1 MMIIGCSLNK
11 NISRK
16 AILYQ
21 KIRSCL
27 IFFGS
32 EEKWERKWETHLC
45 SWQKVI
51 IKFCSKSKVIIKRS
65 CVNIS
70 QVVLWQKPA
79 TTSRSLDA
87 VFAWI
92 DLCWPC
98 HQATTHWSWENF
110 QPTAVQLWEFL
121 FFALFCPLYYFRAI
135 FHFSY
140 LEGTR
145 KMESKSN
152 IISTVMIIWHKFSW

>member
-1 MMIIGCSLNK
+1 MMIIACSLNM

-21 KIRSCL
+21 KIRCCL
-27 IFFGS
+27 NFFGS
-32 EEKWERKWETHLC
+32 EEKCERKWETHLC

-51 IKFCSKSKVIIKRS
+51 IKFCSRSRVIIRFCSRSKVIIKCCPRSKVIIKFCSRWKVIIKRS

-98 HQATTHWSWENF
+98 HQPTTHWSWENF
-110 QPTAVQLWEFL
+110 QPTAVQLWKFL
-121 FFALFCPLYYFRAI
+121 FFALTLPFVPF
-135 FHFSY
+135 
-140 LEGTR
+140 
-145 KMESKSN
+145 
-152 IISTVMIIWHKFSW
+152 

>member
-1 MMIIGCSLNK
+1 MMIIACSLNM
-11 NISRK
+11 NISGK
-16 AILYQ
+16 AIIYQ
-21 KIRSCL
+21 KIRYSLNC
-27 IFFGS
+27 FGS
-32 EEKWERKWETHLC
+32 KEKRERKWKTHLC
-45 SWQKVI
+45 SRSKVI
-51 IKFCSKSKVIIKRS
+51 NKFCSRSKVIIKRS

-98 HQATTHWSWENF
+98 HQPTTHWSWENF

-121 FFALFCPLYYFRAI
+121 FFLLLLCPLSHFRGI
-135 FHFSY
+135 FSY
-140 LEGTR
+140 LISRGNEENR
-145 KMESKSN
+145 KLE
-152 IISTVMIIWHKFSW
+152 

>member
-1 MMIIGCSLNK
+1 MQSQYKYFTQGHS
-11 NISRK
+11 
-16 AILYQ
+16 ILKDQ
-21 KIRSCL
+21 MLLKFL
-27 IFFGS
+27 FGS
-32 EEKWERKWETHLC
+32 EEKRERKVETHLC

-51 IKFCSKSKVIIKRS
+51 IKFCSRSKVIIKRS

-121 FFALFCPLYYFRAI
+121 FFLLFFALCPILGRF
-135 FHFSY
+135 F
-140 LEGTR
+140 
-145 KMESKSN
+145 
-152 IISTVMIIWHKFSW
+152 ISHI

>member
-1 MMIIGCSLNK
+1 MKVLTWWLLHAVSIWIFHARPYYTK
-11 NISRK
+11 
-16 AILYQ
+16 
-21 KIRSCL
+21 RSDAAY
-27 IFFGS
+27 FFGS

-45 SWQKVI
+45 SWQKLII
-51 IKFCSKSKVIIKRS
+51 IKFCSKSKVIIKFCSRWKVIIKRS

-98 HQATTHWSWENF
+98 HQPTTHWSWENF

-121 FFALFCPLYYFRAI
+121 FFCSCFAALSYFGGI
-135 FHFSY
+135 FSY
-140 LEGTR
+140 L
-145 KMESKSN
+145 
-152 IISTVMIIWHKFSW
+152 ISRGNGKLK